1 LRAGQF
7 GVEPDELRGVSAR
20 VGEIGSEVAAVMVS
34 LRAKIAGV
42 APGASCVMTEGDAN
56 DFWSWCDQVE
66 QVGDSPQSLPNSINQ
81 LGDDLGRAADIF
93 ERSDA
98 GSAHGA

>member
-1 LRAGQF
+1 MAEQF
-7 GVEPDELRGVSAR
+7 GMTPELRGVAR
-20 VGEIGSEVAAVMVS
+20 DAGEIASEVAAVMAS

-42 APGASCVMTEGDAN
+42 APGAACVISEGDAK

-66 QVGDSPQSLPNSINQ
+66 QVGDSPQSLPNSISQ

-93 ERSDA
+93 EGSDQ
-98 GSAHGA
+98 GSVHGDV